1 MTNIANM
8 SATLTLSAWEFNNGL
23 KQSEAAALEFAN
35 NVDKHGKKAAAAMS
49 GSNSGFSGSGGARMV
64 QQAGFALQDFTSQ
77 LDTRGFA
84 GAMAA
89 VSNNIQVMGSSF
101 GPTGMAIT
109 AVGGALAG
117 ILLPKLVELT
127 GWFKDGKKEAEAY
140 TKSLEDMRDKA
151 EKSFNLE
158 RNALKG
164 GEKSHTQGL
173 EDEKAKLDFINKQNA
188 ALNQQYNA
196 AVSAVTNAKSSQS
209 DFNRNANWME
219 SITGSGI
226 DIAGAE
232 GKLKAITELKKK
244 ADQEA
249 YDQSLKVQQLE
260 SLTPKVKNAEFDREE
275 KERVKKRA
283 ETERQERIKGFEE
296 IEKMKNS
303 MEEKYGT
310 ERQKLEAKRA
320 NERLELYRKTG
331 GVNGVFG
338 QDEALKQFDA
348 GTAAEMAKVGVS
360 EAQKKLAEMGK
371 AAGGS
376 AGVDRASKEG
386 IQAINR
392 ALTGNTE
399 QSVAQQQLRIQE
411 QQLKQLEQ
419 IARNEPK
426 AIDDGRVPG
435 GAGPMKPWKEQI
447 ADASYEKGR
456 AEYEAQTAKDIAKE
470 NREMSREASMSK
482 RAATKGKVDSMMA
495 NRGKGV
501 GKPVS
506 DTVKKLL
513 ANRGNTQSKPPSE
526 NVKKMLAAAEAK
538 KNGQPLPTK
547 EEVESL
553 RVLKDMAESVKKT
566 AEKTSVIVR
575 IGA

>member
-35 NVDKHGKKAAAAMS
+35 NVDKHGKKAEAAMKNTA
-49 GSNSGFSGSGGARMV
+49 GGFSGAGGAR
-64 QQAGFALQDFTSQ
+64 ALQQVGFGIQDFASQ
-77 LDTRGFA
+77 FETRGLA
-84 GAMAA
+84 GGIAA
-89 VSNNIQVMGSSF
+89 VSNNVQMLGAGF
-101 GPTGMAIT
+101 GPVGLAVT
-109 AVGGALAG
+109 ALGGALGG
-117 ILLPKLVELT
+117 ILLPKLIELS
-127 GWFKDGKKEAEAY
+127 GWFKDGKKEADAY

-164 GEKSHTQGL
+164 GEKSHAQGL

-196 AVSAVTNAKSSQS
+196 SAAAYKQA
-209 DFNRNANWME
+209 DE
-219 SITGSGI
+219 SKRFASFWEQGSI
-226 DIAGAE
+226 DVAGP
-232 GKLKAITELKKK
+232 KARFDALAAMKKK